1 MVLMFESGDGS
12 SSVTIQMSVINQ
24 YLCMIILF
32 VFLQKKKEKKKDK
45 QIKSIARKEK
55 LNTKRKQEKTN
66 KPR

>member
-1 MVLMFESGDGS
+1 MFESGDGS

-32 VFLQKKKEKKKDK
+32 VFLQKKRKKKDK